1 MVLLDGRMMCIFAC
15 KFVCSNKVLIC
26 TTYATVHIFTCM
38 HVHVLVNCVFKLY
51 RSEHKFTIFCYYFTC
66 IALLHAMVV
75 ILLNIS
81 VINVI
86 SSQTHQVFYAHQVFI
101 SDQFHSVI

>member
-38 HVHVLVNCVFKLY
+38 HVHVLVNCVSVKEAKEACEVIAEGENLK
-51 RSEHKFTIFCYYFTC
+51 EVCY
-66 IALLHAMVV
+66 
-75 ILLNIS
+75 
-81 VINVI
+81 
-86 SSQTHQVFYAHQVFI
+86 
-101 SDQFHSVI
+101 D